1 MRGIGGGRG
10 VLGGMVLLAVGTAV
24 LLPPLGVKDA
34 GSYLFLFLGV
44 AFAIAWAAGTQQF
57 VYLVPAATM
66 IGFGLGLLIPQA
78 IPAFQNDAS
87 AIFLGSLAVAFV
99 VIYLLSPSRKIPL
112 AVAAVIGVVAL
123 ADLFAKVE
131 LIPAALQPYFVP
143 LILIVTGSYLLL
155 ERRTH

>member
-1 MRGIGGGRG
+1 MRGISGGRG

-66 IGFGLGLLIPQA
+66 IGFGLGLIIPQA
-78 IPAFQNDAS
+78 IPAFQGQAS
-87 AIFLGSLAVAFV
+87 TIFLASLAAAFV
-99 VIYLLSPSRKIPL
+99 VIFLLSPSRRIPL

-123 ADLFAKVE
+123 AELFAKVE
-131 LIPAALQPYFVP
+131 IIPAGLQPYFVP
-143 LILIVTGSYLLL
+143 FILIITGAYLIL
-155 ERRTH
+155 EPRTQ

>member
-1 MRGIGGGRG
+1 MRGITGGRG
-10 VLGGMVLLAVGTAV
+10 VLGGMVLLAVGIAV

-44 AFAIAWAAGTQQF
+44 AFAVAWAAGTQQF

-66 IGFGLGLLIPQA
+66 IGFGLGLIIPQA
-78 IPAFQNDAS
+78 IPAFRDGAS

-99 VIYLLSPSRKIPL
+99 VIYVLSPSRKVPL
-112 AVAAVIGVVAL
+112 AVAAVLGVVAL

-131 LIPAALQPYFVP
+131 LIPAGLQPYFVP
-143 LILIVTGSYLLL
+143 LILIVTGAYLLL